1 MTEDKYKSIKPLDC
15 ILFGESER
23 LKNIISQPEK
33 YTIGIDG
40 WVHAGIVVN
49 RKIMPSLK
57 VSDDDLYIWENTLS
71 STNELITHNKSVD
84 AETQQPIFGV
94 QIRKL
99 STVIEEELKIKT
111 RVGWGRL
118 KNHPVIT
125 SEFIKR
131 IDTLHKRYYQVPFS
145 RNIFRILS
153 CSCFKPQPENSDK
166 FFINFVSHIY
176 NELSMIPL
184 PTPEEILKGEISD
197 IYGLSGVIESVEP
210 ITLE

>member
-1 MTEDKYKSIKPLDC
+1 
-15 ILFGESER
+15 
-23 LKNIISQPEK
+23 
-33 YTIGIDG
+33 
-40 WVHAGIVVN
+40 
-49 RKIMPSLK
+49 MPSLK
-57 VSDDDLYIWENTLS
+57 VSDDDLYIWENTIS

-84 AETQQPIFGV
+84 AETKQPVFGV

-118 KNHPVIT
+118 KNYPVIT

-153 CSCFKPQPENSDK
+153 CSCFEKQPENSDK

-197 IYGLSGVIESVEP
+197 IESVEP
-210 ITLE
+210 ITSE